1 MCIMLLARAAT
12 TRRLSFV
19 NVCGVLVPM
28 CRLLS
33 LFALLLAPC
42 ALAVPQ
48 PASHAV
54 TAGDVR
60 ADAKKAFDF
69 ALKNIT
75 TTYQWY
81 ARGFS
86 YSCGRHLASDCASM
100 ETLGPV
106 LPSMCGARSSCRC

>member
-1 MCIMLLARAAT
+1 
-12 TRRLSFV
+12 
-19 NVCGVLVPM
+19 M

-48 PASHAV
+48 TASHAV

-81 ARGFS
+81 AQGFS
-86 YSCGRHLASDCASM
+86 YSVLLR
-100 ETLGPV
+100 
-106 LPSMCGARSSCRC
+106 LPSCQ